1 MAFTPPSRMGRCL
14 GALPPKRMAASW
26 SGSSQGLPN
35 ARLRRNDRARWQAPP
50 RIVQQQEKTTCHE
63 LILDGQSPMQGAAEM
78 PVIGAAFLFAI
89 GRAFARIHVKYDGLR
104 PSPPAHFV
112 DPLTGQI
119 GQRSK
124 ILGPAQ

>member
-63 LILDGQSPMQGAAEM
+63 LILDGQIPMQGAGEM
-78 PVIGAAFLFAI
+78 PVVGTAFLFAI
-89 GRAFARIHVKYDGLR
+89 E
-104 PSPPAHFV
+104 PA
-112 DPLTGQI
+112 
-119 GQRSK
+119 
-124 ILGPAQ
+124 PAQAGVGLSLESMSSMTVFWARRRRTLSIH